1 MENLTLQLP
10 ALAVFVLGLIMA
22 DILLQINNISVVY
35 SDVIQVLKGVSLSVE
50 KGHIVSLLGSNGAG
64 KTTTLKAI
72 SGLLKPENGE
82 VTDGSIIY
90 NGKNIQNQSPEYI
103 TRQGII
109 QVLEGRQPFKYLTI
123 EENLRVGTATRAGKP
138 YKQDLELVYN
148 YFPALIKRRKSL
160 AGYCSGGEL
169 QMLVIGRALMAH
181 PELLMLDEPSL
192 GLAPLVVKE
201 IFHIIKKI
209 NEEQNA
215 TIILVEQNA
224 NMALQVAHYAY
235 VMENGKIVMEGTAKE
250 LSENPD
256 VKEFYLGMAA
266 SGVAKSYKDVK
277 SYRRRKRW
285 L

>member
-1 MENLTLQLP
+1 LAFFLLGEEN
-10 ALAVFVLGLIMA
+10 VSE
-22 DILLQINNISVVY
+22 ILLQLNNISVVY
-35 SDVIQVLKGVSLSVE
+35 SDVIQILKGVSLTVK

-72 SGLLKPENGE
+72 SGLLKPENGK
-82 VTDGSIIY
+82 VTDGSIFY
-90 NGKNIQNQSPEYI
+90 KNINIHNQSPEFI

-123 EENLRVGTATRAGKP
+123 EENLRVGTATRQSQS
-138 YKQDLELVYN
+138 YKEDLELVYH
-148 YFPALIKRRKSL
+148 YFPALVARRKTL

-201 IFHIIKKI
+201 IFRIIKKI
-209 NEEQNA
+209 NEEHGT
-215 TIILVEQNA
+215 TIVLVEQNA
-224 NMALQVAHYAY
+224 RMALQVAHYGY
-235 VMENGKIVMEGTAKE
+235 VMENGKIVMEGMAKD
-250 LSENPD
+250 LINNPD
-256 VKEFYLGMAA
+256 VREFYLGVAA
-266 SGVAKSYKDVK
+266 SGIAKTYKDVK